1 MVRKTFYKF
10 VVRRVDVLKLCF
22 ANLATISNM
31 YPFKAY
37 LLQEKK
43 TTLFVF
49 FGTDQTHLKQATPIQ
64 IIILV
69 LFFSNSS
76 PIELK
81 ISREVAERSKLHR
94 FGPKYQ

>member
-1 MVRKTFYKF
+1 
-10 VVRRVDVLKLCF
+10 
-22 ANLATISNM
+22 M

-49 FGTDQTHLKQATPIQ
+49 FGTDQTHLKQATLIQ
-64 IIILV
+64 IIFLV
-69 LFFSNSS
+69 CTFFSNSS